1 MASRDVDDRVERLIE
16 ANAQALLAFFMRRTA
31 QPEDSADLLG
41 DTLLVVWRKARSLPA
56 DDGEARMW
64 LFGVARKVLST
75 QRRGQ
80 KRRDALQERL
90 RSELSVIISR
100 QDDDHPELSVALSR
114 LDPLDQEIIRLVHW
128 DGFTQAQS
136 ARLLDLE
143 EGTVRSRHHRA
154 RQRLRSLLDG
164 STTPS

>member
-16 ANAQALLAFFMRRTA
+16 MNAHALLAFFMRRTA
-31 QPEDSADLLG
+31 QPEDAADLLG
-41 DTLLVVWRKARSLPA
+41 DTLLVIWRKARSLPA

-64 LFGVARKVLST
+64 MFGVARNVLST

-80 KRRDALQERL
+80 RRRDALQERL
-90 RSELSVIISR
+90 RSELSVVTIR
-100 QDDDHPELSVALSR
+100 QGDDHPELGVALSR

-128 DGFTQAQS
+128 DGFTQVQA
-136 ARLLDLE
+136 AHLLDIE

-164 STTPS
+164 STTSS